1 MSEQQKIKSIKKQ
14 LDNFD
19 VSGAKD
25 KCSSEVNTNRLLIE
39 PFFHAFFIFLFEV
52 SEPSH
57 RFKKSEICSTSAFPI

>member
-14 LDNFD
+14 LDKFD

-39 PFFHAFFIFLFEV
+39 PFFQILGFTY
-52 SEPSH
+52 P
-57 RFKKSEICSTSAFPI
+57 